1 MGFPGMLDSA
11 SRETPVVPGIE
22 ASSFPLDERAYLNSL
37 RHLGEPC
44 WLPRAQLWV
53 LRRPIGHSG
62 WADLLASVPYSRRLA
77 EVDPTA
83 LREDVRESDAVAL
96 VGTLRPGTPG
106 PAGESWAAAGFSATA
121 AKAHFVY
128 DGTRPLAEFSP
139 RTRQHLRAGQR
150 KWQLRWEPLAA
161 CQREM
166 AEAFGEL
173 QSHKKMIT
181 LSRHPA
187 EHFSALAEIP
197 GLACVSAYDKDGWG
211 AGLVV
216 ASGGGEHHALV
227 LAGRPRAYRHDAF
240 YAVLAYAT
248 ARCAETGTKLFLG
261 GAPAGREGQG
271 VGQFKQRFANDR
283 AESWLVHA
291 IACPRRCEEL
301 IQRHGRRAWQ
311 PPYRGPFEEEVFP
324 DAHLATRHGAA

>member
-1 MGFPGMLDSA
+1 MLDPA
-11 SRETPVVPGIE
+11 SRDTRVARGID
-22 ASSFPLDERAYLNSL
+22 AFPFPLDGRAYLNSL

-44 WLPRAQLWV
+44 CLPRTQLSV

-77 EVDPTA
+77 EVEPQA
-83 LREDVRESDAVAL
+83 LKEDLRESDAVAL
-96 VGTLRPGTPG
+96 VGTLSPGISRPATE
-106 PAGESWAAAGFSATA
+106 AWAAAGFSVIA

-128 DGTRPLAEFSP
+128 DGTRPLAEFSS
-139 RTRQHLRAGQR
+139 RTRRHLRAGQQ

-166 AEAFGEL
+166 AEVFGEL
-173 QSHKKMIT
+173 QSHKKMLT

-197 GLACVSAYDKDGWG
+197 QVACISAYDGDGWG

-216 ASGGGEHHALV
+216 ASGGRDHHCLA

-240 YAVLAYAT
+240 YAVLAFAT
-248 ARCAETGTKLFLG
+248 ARCAETGTRLFLG
-261 GAPAGREGQG
+261 SAPAGTEGQG
-271 VGQFKQRFANDR
+271 VAQFKQRFANDH

-291 IACPRRCEEL
+291 IGCPRRCEEL
-301 IQRHGRRAWQ
+301 IERHGRHAWL

-324 DAHLATRHGAA
+324 DAHVATRNDAA